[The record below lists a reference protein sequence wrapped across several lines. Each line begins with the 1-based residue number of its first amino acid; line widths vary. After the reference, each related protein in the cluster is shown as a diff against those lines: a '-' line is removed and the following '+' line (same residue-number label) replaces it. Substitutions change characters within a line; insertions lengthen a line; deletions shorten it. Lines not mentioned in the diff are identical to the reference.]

1 MGWCGRLRITGSEQQ
16 AIGWLKPEWEI
27 EVNTITSNL
36 RTGFGRSKAELYANA
51 SPTVTVEAAKPTVTV
66 GEPLTLTAVLTDDEL
81 PTKKPP
87 RGESRNR
94 IPSLVAPDDAP
105 KAPDNVQSYK
115 KPTPPRNGL
124 SLLWIVYRGPDD
136 ATFDPAG
143 FQRSVVEEKAEESS
157 TSTSVVATTAD
168 TADPTEVATSLAG
181 DGWTSATFDATVT
194 FDEPGTYTLK
204 AVACDAMMMTP
215 PRGGGH
221 GQRRERR
228 AVEAFRPQTGNR
240 SHCRRERSGRRRS
253 SEAPHRPGRR
263 RSRVLDHRCK
273 RPPPQGRTRR
283 GATDWHRSDSA
294 RSGGRCLRRS
304 PARPHSAAARGIP
317 SRGTRSA

>member
-1 MGWCGRLRITGSEQQ
+1 MRSRPTPGWPGCLHFGYLNRNHREQPNVPIGPNNYFSPGDQDREQPTYFYPRTHRYQFSVRVPADMGTSFEDGLVWTVTHNGSEQQ

-51 SPTVTVEAAKPTVTV
+51 SPTVTVEAAQPTVTV

-81 PTKKPP
+81 PTRKPP
-87 RGESRNR
+87 RGERRNR

-115 KPTPPRNGL
+115 KPTPARNGL

-204 AVACDAMMMTP
+204 AVACDAMMMT
-215 PRGGGH
+215 H
-221 GQRRERR
+221 AE
-228 AVEAFRPQTGNR
+228 VVVT
-240 SHCRRERSGRRRS
+240 
-253 SEAPHRPGRR
+253 
-263 RSRVLDHRCK
+263 V
-273 RPPPQGRTRR
+273 
-283 GATDWHRSDSA
+283 SDV
-294 RSGGRCLRRS
+294 SGG
-304 PARPHSAAARGIP
+304 P
-317 SRGTRSA
+317 